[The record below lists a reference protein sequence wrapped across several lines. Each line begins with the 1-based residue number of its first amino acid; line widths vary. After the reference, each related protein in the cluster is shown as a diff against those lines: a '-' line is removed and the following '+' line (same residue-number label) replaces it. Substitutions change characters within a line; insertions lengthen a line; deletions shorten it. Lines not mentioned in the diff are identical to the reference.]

1 MRTNWMQDIRLASN
15 SSSCRVS
22 SFAGASRE
30 EKQKQREDI
39 VCGECQRRYA
49 DTQCSYCDYRSCR
62 DCISECQI
70 CYRGP
75 FCAFHAD
82 QLNHT
87 CMPARPVPEEQKTQE
102 HEKTKTT
109 PDGQNPGTRKDDDRG
124 AEEKKEIQAPEK
136 TTTPQDGQ
144 NPGTRKDDDRG
155 AEEKKEIQAPEKT
168 TTPQDGE
175 DQIEDPACQL
185 QHVCLL
191 AMTTAIMKMA
201 TTTAMATLQCRWH

>member
-136 TTTPQDGQ
+136 TTTPQDG
-144 NPGTRKDDDRG
+144 
-155 AEEKKEIQAPEKT
+155 
-168 TTPQDGE
+168 E